1 MKHLDTTITQFLT
14 IFNLI
19 LLCTFS
25 PIGQTASIS
34 DLFITEIMANPSAVS
49 DTQGE
54 WFELFNPTTESIDLS
69 GLILSDD
76 GSNSHTI
83 STVSNLL
90 VSPGSYFV
98 MARNSDSSLNGGVTA
113 NYVYSNFSL
122 GNSNDQIIFSDS
134 TGEQL
139 RFNYNSGFVPS
150 GASMELIDAVM
161 LPSNYTATT
170 TVFGSGDFG
179 TPGTK
184 GLFTPPATISPVPIP
199 GSIWLISSGLIG
211 LLSFNHKLKTC

>member
-98 MARNSDSSLNGGVTA
+98 MARNGDSSLNGGVTA
-113 NYVYSNFSL
+113 NYTYSNFSL
-122 GNSNDQIIFSDS
+122 GNSDDQIVFSDS
-134 TGEQL
+134 TGERL
-139 RFNYNSGFVPS
+139 RFNYNSGFVPP

-161 LPSNYTATT
+161 LPSNYAATT

-179 TPGTK
+179 TPGTN
-184 GLFTPPATISPVPIP
+184 GLFTPPTISTVPIP
-199 GSIWLISSGLIG
+199 GAIWLISSGLIG